1 MAVGLFF
8 TPIDQ
13 TSLPVPCLSDQASM
27 LLQLSRSF
35 LPTNESAT
43 AFRSWRAGTD
53 CCDWEGVG
61 CGDADGYVTSL
72 HLVDWGLESAALD
85 PVIFGLTSLR
95 YLNLALNDFN
105 GSQLPAFGFERLIE
119 LTHLNL
125 SSSNFQ
131 GRIPVGIGRLTKLVS
146 LDLSASF
153 YVEDQV
159 GHNDHDILLQLFS
172 NLDWQFVEPN
182 IGSLITNLSNLKQLY
197 LDRVDL
203 SGNGLKWCGAF
214 LNTSTPELQMRFWK
228 ERMAPA
234 PRALN
239 PVHPPGGTGGDST
252 ASAAATTATYP
263 KLASAFPPLLPTP
276 THLQPSFTPIGA
288 TVPLPKTSNNGHR
301 SRKREG
307 RWIWRKRTPAPMKD
321 RTKRRANQVKLPA
334 DHRSPRP
341 PAFRRNP
348 VRPRT
353 PPPAPAPS
361 LILRAADGVAS
372 ARHQP
377 RSSLPAIS
385 DFIAEEE
392 HEVSVRRKMMRRKRA
407 ADSAKKTRR
416 SRRLAAMEEPY
427 YETVADKASRV
438 KAAKL
443 DMAKASE
450 RMKAALHSS
459 GILERPPPRRISA
472 RKLRCLGRICGLP
485 HLSEV
490 EDGVGSSVLHK
501 LQVLIIK
508 SNKFVG
514 KLGHE
519 DGDICEF
526 ANLQIFDLASNN
538 FSGILP
544 NEWFKSMKAM
554 MAKSGEDTSWM
565 EQPDEPTYQFTA
577 TMTYKGNEEVTFS
590 TVLKTL
596 AVIDVSDNSFHG
608 PIPQSLGDL
617 VLLRGINLSHN
628 ALTGP
633 IPSQL
638 CALNQL
644 EALDLSSNNLSG
656 EIPQELASLDFLS
669 TLNLSYNEL
678 EGRIPESPH
687 FLTFANLS
695 FLGNTGLCGLQ
706 VSKECNNI
714 TANVQ
719 LQHYKKKPID
729 IVLFLFV
736 GLGFGAGFSVAIVLT
751 WEFVLG
757 EDLNA
762 VRAHFY
768 LLEKCFVLCLDG
780 LTRKCLYIRTAGSL
794 SIINNNVVQNV
805 WAL

>member
-1 MAVGLFF
+1 MPAPGNEDLTTDSEFQSTKVSNMLSSITSHLSAPLLLYLLVALLMGTQFSYSLGSYS
-8 TPIDQ
+8 DQ

-153 YVEDQV
+153 YVEDQD
-159 GHNDHDILLQLFS
+159 DHDILLQLFS
-172 NLDWQFVEPN
+172 NRAWQFVEPN

-214 LNTSTPELQMRFWK
+214 LNTSTPELQVLSLRWSNLFGPICGYLSGIRSLTEINLWFNYIK
-228 ERMAPA
+228 
-234 PRALN
+234 
-239 PVHPPGGTGGDST
+239 G
-252 ASAAATTATYP
+252 
-263 KLASAFPPLLPTP
+263 PTP
-276 THLQPSFTPIGA
+276 ESLADLPFLRVLVLSNKGYLDRMRLLDLSYNNLSGSIPSCLLEDFNYLN
-288 TVPLPKTSNNGHR
+288 VLNLK
-301 SRKREG
+301 
-307 RWIWRKRTPAPMKD
+307 
-321 RTKRRANQVKLPA
+321 ANQFHEKLPQNIKHGCA
-334 DHRSPRP
+334 LEDLDFSD
-341 PAFRRNP
+341 N
-348 VRPRT
+348 
-353 PPPAPAPS
+353 
-361 LILRAADGVAS
+361 LIEGQL
-372 ARHQP
+372 P
-377 RSSLPAIS
+377 RS
-385 DFIAEEE
+385 
-392 HEVSVRRKMMRRKRA
+392 
-407 ADSAKKTRR
+407 
-416 SRRLAAMEEPY
+416 LAACRDLQVVDIGNNQIHDTFPCWM
-427 YETVADKASRV
+427 
-438 KAAKL
+438 
-443 DMAKASE
+443 
-450 RMKAALHSS
+450 
-459 GILERPPPRRISA
+459 
-472 RKLRCLGRICGLP
+472 GR
-485 HLSEV
+485 
-490 EDGVGSSVLHK
+490 LHK
-501 LQVLIIK
+501 LQVLVIK

-544 NEWFKSMKAM
+544 NECFKSMKAM

-565 EQPDEPTYQFTA
+565 ERPDEPTYQFTA
-577 TMTYKGNEEVTFS
+577 TMTYKGNEEVTLS

-751 WEFVLG
+751 WGIRIRRRSECSKGSFLFVG
-757 EDLNA
+757 KM
-762 VRAHFY
+762 F
-768 LLEKCFVLCLDG
+768 C
-780 LTRKCLYIRTAGSL
+780 SL
-794 SIINNNVVQNV
+794 SRWLDAEMSVH
-805 WAL
+805 